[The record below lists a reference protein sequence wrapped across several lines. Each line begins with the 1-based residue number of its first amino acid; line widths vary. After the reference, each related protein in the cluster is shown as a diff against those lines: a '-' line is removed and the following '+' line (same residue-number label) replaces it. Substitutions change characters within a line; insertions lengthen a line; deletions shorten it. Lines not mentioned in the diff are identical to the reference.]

1 MYTHTPT
8 DITTSN
14 CWRQRPRPKQRYT
27 SPIIALHDHDGDWIH
42 TNKRAQPEPN
52 NLRTSRQASKQT
64 PTTMAPSSDPKS
76 SSNEK
81 SGAAETKPEQPQQKS
96 TSSLEE
102 DDEFEDF
109 PVEGSFHRSS
119 LTPAW
124 CRSPSISTPHPFG
137 CPFIHGIS
145 RGECGKTQERQI
157 VANSEQ
163 THNLQTGQ
171 QRRRRRRPPVPAAA
185 ARRSTCGRRAG
196 MTTTRAMTSPRS

>member
-109 PVEGSFHRSS
+109 PVDGRLASAAPAAPVYWPFLANLPPPLCRLARGSD
-119 LTPAW
+119 
-124 CRSPSISTPHPFG
+124 
-137 CPFIHGIS
+137 
-145 RGECGKTQERQI
+145 RGRAE
-157 VANSEQ
+157 
-163 THNLQTGQ
+163 Q
-171 QRRRRRRPPVPAAA
+171 QRD
-185 ARRSTCGRRAG
+185 
-196 MTTTRAMTSPRS
+196 